1 MIVKLTAQDKKQI
14 ERLHS
19 EYAKKITEIEALIEK
34 LAPAQD
40 FDEEKER
47 EIQSRRPKMPE
58 PIDFTEEGT
67 PIYSQESLKPYNT
80 EQKKINEELDQL
92 FEAWLDSGKPGF
104 REARKERLRLIS
116 EQGDAINALFK
127 QIERREF
134 SKLGGDREKI
144 IQSAEEQINLMID
157 NRFNAY
163 QEKIRTHKD
172 EDGDTI
178 SGFSARDLRVDGE
191 KIYLDSKEIIED
203 CKRSLLTLHY
213 EALSHDQEAVR
224 QIDDLILSIVDRS
237 PKTSSDKGVLGAMIE
252 FDLGEEAVENIQIK
266 TTRPETML
274 VPTSKLV
281 NEAFLGDLY
290 PGTGKKVNVQKKAQA
305 KKNPVY
311 TLISIDIEEMKSQ
324 GVTIQGRRELRPY
337 DQEVHD
343 AITSQYVEGGNEY
356 ITDSMI
362 FDTISGKDG
371 ATLNPKQREAISN
384 AITKL
389 MFSHVK
395 IDASE
400 EAKKFGLEKFVYDGY
415 LLPAERVTVSLNGTI
430 TECIH
435 LFRTPPL
442 YDYAEKRKQIGR
454 MSVKLLNSP
463 VNKNEE
469 TIALQ
474 GYLYRRILS
483 MKGSS
488 KLSPTIKYDTIY
500 KQLEITATSDGALRK
515 KKLKVRE
522 TVKKI
527 LEFWKKEKFIL
538 GYVENAHKS
547 EKGKIDSITIRF

>member
-34 LAPAQD
+34 LAPTKD

-67 PIYSQESLKPYNT
+67 PIYSQESLKPYNA
-80 EQKKINEELDQL
+80 EMKKINDELNQL
-92 FEAWLDSGKPGF
+92 FETWLDSGAPGF

-134 SKLGGDREKI
+134 SKLGGDRYKI

-213 EALSHDQEAVR
+213 EALSHDQEAIR

-252 FDLGEEAVENIQIK
+252 FDLGEEVVEDVQIR
-266 TTRPETML
+266 TTRPDTML

-290 PGTGKKVNVQKKAQA
+290 PGTGKKVNVQKKSLA
-305 KKNPVY
+305 KKSPVY
-311 TLISIDIEEMKSQ
+311 TLISIDIEEMKNQ

-362 FDTISGKDG
+362 FDTISGKEG

-454 MSVKLLNSP
+454 MDVKLLNSP

-500 KQLEITATSDGALRK
+500 KQLEITATSAGALRK

>member
-34 LAPAQD
+34 LAPTKD

-67 PIYSQESLKPYNT
+67 PIYSQESLKPYNA
-80 EQKKINEELDQL
+80 EMKKINDELNQL
-92 FEAWLDSGKPGF
+92 FETWLDSGAPGF

-134 SKLGGDREKI
+134 SKLGGDRDKI

-213 EALSHDQEAVR
+213 EALSHDQEAIR

-252 FDLGEEAVENIQIK
+252 FDLGEEVVEDVQIR
-266 TTRPETML
+266 TTRPDTML

-290 PGTGKKVNVQKKAQA
+290 PGTGKKVNVQKKSLA
-305 KKNPVY
+305 KKSPVY
-311 TLISIDIEEMKSQ
+311 TLISIDIEEMKNQ

-362 FDTISGKDG
+362 FDTISGKEG

-454 MSVKLLNSP
+454 MDVKLLNSP